1 MHRLLVSTIDEG
13 VPVNENK
20 DNIGLHTTQIKLG
33 NKIGSVRHKRV
44 CQNMSKGEGGREGG
58 KKGGRET
65 ER

>member
-1 MHRLLVSTIDEG
+1 M
-13 VPVNENK
+13 NENK